1 MQLFEVTILELNAKL
16 FGVYFNDIDYFNDR
30 NDMIILMIE
39 MHVVYNICLTT
50 IETEIGIRMDRFN
63 DIIQNKTE

>member
-1 MQLFEVTILELNAKL
+1 MKTAMQLFEVTILELNAKL

-39 MHVVYNICLTT
+39 MYALS
-50 IETEIGIRMDRFN
+50 
-63 DIIQNKTE
+63 IISV